1 MFRWPDSDFMN
12 TGLGLILMPNR
23 LESGCGQTR
32 LKGLT
37 DSFAAPHETPN
48 HLIDGIPI
56 EALRTLIYNHQPVWD
71 FDGLKHEFV
80 VPLRKHVITWPRQIV
95 IKNDLHIPCTI
106 FWSLYAGN

>member
-37 DSFAAPHETPN
+37 DSFAAPHETHN
-48 HLIDGIPI
+48 HLI
-56 EALRTLIYNHQPVWD
+56 EALKTLVLYM
-71 FDGLKHEFV
+71 
-80 VPLRKHVITWPRQIV
+80 ITSQFGISTDS
-95 IKNDLHIPCTI
+95 NM
-106 FWSLYAGN
+106 SLSCL